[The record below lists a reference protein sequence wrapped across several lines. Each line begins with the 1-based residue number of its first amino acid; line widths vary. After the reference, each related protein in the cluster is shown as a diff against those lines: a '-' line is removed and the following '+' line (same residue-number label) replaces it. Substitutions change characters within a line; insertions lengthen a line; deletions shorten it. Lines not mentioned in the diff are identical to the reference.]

1 MTATLPSTRD
11 NTGRKKILSVA
22 NVNRRIGYAP
32 HKVQRE
38 VHTASAFHRFRA
50 VCAGR
55 RTGKSTLGGH
65 ELTVEAFR
73 ARLLQNDLS
82 PKGKRME
89 YWIVGPNYTDAE
101 KEFRVLY
108 NDLLKLGVEMDKP
121 GTYYD
126 ANGGNMN
133 ISLLGG
139 RYLVKAKS
147 AAHET
152 SLVGESLSG
161 IILAEAAKLK
171 PVVWTKYLRPTL
183 ADYARDPR
191 PSWALMTS
199 TPEGKNWFYDQY
211 MRGIST
217 DPENDAW
224 WGKRMPSWSNDIVF
238 PDGRFD
244 PEILDMSKDMSEEK
258 FKQEIGA
265 EFTEYVGRV
274 FKRFNE
280 EDNVGSYPYDPR
292 LPTFIAEDSGYTN
305 PSVAL
310 FCQVDAWDN
319 VYVVGEYYQAG
330 RTPEEFATDVWTHER
345 LGPLARSARLL
356 YADPADPGTAATL
369 ANRWQVRSQ
378 GGTGGKLDERLN
390 LIRRWLVPGPAEL
403 EDGHPMK
410 KPKFFVDASCH
421 NLIREMNDYRYPETK
436 SEKTSESEN
445 PMKKDDHA
453 PEALGRFFKGHFGP
467 QFTEAAR
474 ARQST
479 ATMKRRR

>member
-1 MTATLPSTRD
+1 MSTTLPAHKPKKTLSTSAI
-11 NTGRKKILSVA
+11 NAAV
-22 NVNRRIGYAP
+22 GYKP
-32 HKVQRE
+32 HQVQRE
-38 VHTASAFHRFRA
+38 IQRAQAFARFRV

-55 RTGKSTLGGH
+55 RTGKSTHGGH

-73 ARLLQNDLS
+73 AKTLQNTLS

-147 AAHET
+147 AAHES
-152 SLVGESLSG
+152 SLVGESLTG

-199 TPEGKNWFYDQY
+199 TPEGKNWFYDAY
-211 MRGIST
+211 MRGIS
-217 DPENDAW
+217 DAADNVSW
-224 WGKRMPSWSNDIVF
+224 WGKRMPSWANDIVF
-238 PDGRFD
+238 PEGRFD
-244 PEILDMSKDMSEEK
+244 PEILDMSRDMSEEK

-265 EFTEYVGRV
+265 EFTEFVGRV

-280 EDNVGSYPYDPR
+280 EDNVGHYAFNPA
-292 LPTFIAEDSGYTN
+292 LPVYIAEDSGYRN

-310 FCQVDAWDN
+310 FIQVDAWDN
-319 VYVVGEYYQAG
+319 VFVIGEYYQTG
-330 RTPEEFATDVWTHER
+330 RIPEEFAADVLADTK
-345 LGPLARSARLL
+345 LGPLSRTARLL

-369 ANRWQVRSQ
+369 EKHWRVQSRP
-378 GGTGGKLDERLN
+378 GTGGLLDERLN
-390 LIRRWLVPGPAEL
+390 LIRRWLKPQPEEL
-403 EDGHPMK
+403 PDDHPEK
-410 KPKFFVDASCH
+410 KPKFFVDTSCV

-436 SEKTSESEN
+436 SETTSAAEN
-445 PMKKDDHA
+445 PLKKDDHA
-453 PEALGRFFKGHFGP
+453 PEALGRFFRGHFG
-467 QFTEAAR
+467 QRFSERKTV
-474 ARQST
+474 RQST